1 MLPLRALFFTFLL
14 PGTALVLV
22 PRMLLERE
30 SPLQMNVLEPP
41 RLLGLVLMGLGG
53 AVLLRCVLDFLLVGR
68 GTLAPVDPPRKLVR
82 AGLDR
87 RVRNPMYVGVVT
99 ALFGEALFFQ
109 SKAIAIYAVVAWTI
123 FHLFIVLYE
132 EPRLRDAFGQE
143 YEEYRAA
150 VPRWIPRLHAR
161 RVQVKTCPRDIHKA
175 RP

>member
-1 MLPLRALFFTFLL
+1 MLPLRALFFTILL

-22 PRMLLERE
+22 PRMLLRRE
-30 SPLQMNVLEPP
+30 SPLHLNVLGPP
-41 RLLGLVLMGLGG
+41 RLLGLVLMSVGG

-82 AGLDR
+82 AGLYR

-123 FHLFIVLYE
+123 FHLFVVLYE
-132 EPRLRDAFGQE
+132 EPRLRDAFGAE

-150 VPRWIPRLHAR
+150 VPRWIPRLR
-161 RVQVKTCPRDIHKA
+161 PWTPREA
-175 RP
+175 A